1 MLNVNSR
8 LVNFM
13 IREWLQGEYSIS
25 TDVNQLDLNVIHQ
38 FLTSSYWAKGL
49 QLEVLQR
56 SIQNSLIFGLYK
68 GKQQIGFARLITDHA
83 TFAYVADVFILEPF
97 REQGLGKWLIET
109 IISYPELQGLRRWL
123 LATKDAHELYRR
135 FGFTELNNSDRFME
149 KWSPHVYQQT
159 DD

>member
-1 MLNVNSR
+1 MSI
-8 LVNFM
+8 FM
-13 IREWLQGEYSIS
+13 IREWLQGEYSIT

-38 FLTSSYWAKGL
+38 FLASSYWAKGL
-49 QLEVLQR
+49 PLEVLQR

-97 REQGLGKWLIET
+97 RELGLGKWLIET

-135 FGFTELNNSDRFME
+135 FGFTKLNNSDSFME
-149 KWSPHVYQQT
+149 KWSPDVYQQT
-159 DD
+159 GD

>member
-1 MLNVNSR
+1 
-8 LVNFM
+8 M
-13 IREWLQGEYSIS
+13 IREWLQGEYSIT
-25 TDVNQLDLNVIHQ
+25 TDVNQLDLNIIHQ
-38 FLTSSYWAKGL
+38 FLASSYWAKGL
-49 QLEVLQR
+49 PLEVLQR

-135 FGFTELNNSDRFME
+135 FGFTELKNSDRLME
-149 KWSPHVYQQT
+149 KWSPDVYQQT
-159 DD
+159 GD

>member
-1 MLNVNSR
+1 
-8 LVNFM
+8 M

-38 FLTSSYWAKGL
+38 FLASSYWAKGL
-49 QLEVLQR
+49 PLEVLQR

-68 GKQQIGFARLITDHA
+68 SKQQIGFARLITDHA

-97 REQGLGKWLIET
+97 REQGLGKWLMET

-149 KWSPHVYQQT
+149 KWSPDVYQQT
-159 DD
+159 GD

>member
-1 MLNVNSR
+1 MSIL
-8 LVNFM
+8 M
-13 IREWLQGEYSIS
+13 IREWLQGEYSIT
-25 TDVNQLDLNVIHQ
+25 TDVNQLDLNIIHQ
-38 FLTSSYWAKGL
+38 FLASSYWAKGL
-49 QLEVLQR
+49 PLEVLQR

-135 FGFTELNNSDRFME
+135 FGFTELKNSDRLME
-149 KWSPHVYQQT
+149 KWSPDVYQQT
-159 DD
+159 GD